1 MLKTSMTLA
10 PSSARGMATLKDIEM
25 RLKSVKNIRKITSS
39 MKMVSAAKFTRAEK
53 ALMPARVYAAGT
65 HSLYEKNDFTSESED
80 KMTIAI
86 SSDRGLCGAVHS
98 GIGRNLKARPEPMKK
113 AVIVGDKVKLIMQKT
128 MADSFLSTFN
138 NVGRKPSSFS
148 DALDIAEEVLTHEF
162 DQAELIYNSFKNVV
176 SYKIMSKNIPSLA
189 TLEGTDAIFTYDE
202 VDSEVLRC
210 YQEFTLASMVHC
222 ALKEQ
227 EASEQSARMNSM
239 ENATRNAG
247 EMIDK
252 LTLLFNRTRQAVITR
267 ELIEIISGANAL
279 D

>member
-1 MLKTSMTLA
+1 MTLA

-53 ALMPARVYAAGT
+53 ALIPARVYAAGT

>member
-1 MLKTSMTLA
+1 MTLA

-53 ALMPARVYAAGT
+53 ALIPARVYAAGT

-113 AVIVGDKVKLIMQKT
+113 AVIVGDKVKLILQKT

>member
-1 MLKTSMTLA
+1 MTLA

-98 GIGRNLKARPEPMKK
+98 GIGRNLKARPESLKK
-113 AVIVGDKVKLIMQKT
+113 AVIVGDKVKMIMQKT